1 MARIGIIGAG
11 IAGLAAAVRMAA
23 RGHEVDV
30 FEANAYP
37 GGKLSEFQL
46 GEYRFDAGPSLF
58 TMPQY
63 VDELIELAG
72 HQPEK
77 YFQYQRL
84 PVVCRYAWEDGTRLK
99 AHAEQQAFAKEV
111 EETLGVPAQRVMAMF
126 DDSARKY
133 DWTGRIFLEK
143 SLHKMETW
151 WNKKVAGAMLRM
163 PTFDLFSSM
172 NHVHEQKLQHPKLVQ
187 LFNRF
192 ATYNGSNPYKAPG
205 LLTIIPHFE
214 HALGA
219 YYPTG
224 GMVNITNT
232 LHQLGKE
239 MGVRYHFNEPVQ
251 EIRVRDKKAD
261 GLKVAGNY
269 HDYEQVICN
278 MDVFFAYRK
287 LMPGQKQPEHIL
299 KQEKSTSALIFYW
312 GIKHSFPELDLHNIF
327 FSDDY
332 RNEFDHLA
340 QGKVGDDPTVYVNIS
355 SKYTPEDAPEGC
367 ENWFTMVNV
376 PYNAGQNW
384 DEIITRT
391 RRNTL
396 DKLSRMLNVDLE
408 SLIEVEDTLEPRTI
422 ESKTLSHLGAL
433 YGTSSND
440 RMAAFMRHPNFS
452 RRIGN
457 LYFCGGSVHPGG
469 GIPLSLLSAR
479 IIDEL
484 IHGKS
489 VNISE
494 ATLARI

>member
-1 MARIGIIGAG
+1 MARIGIVGAG

-72 HQPEK
+72 HKPAD
-77 YFQYQRL
+77 YFHYQRL
-84 PVVCRYAWEDGTRLK
+84 PVVCHYAWEDGTRLN

-111 EETLGVPAQRVMAMF
+111 EETLGVPARRVMAMF

-143 SLHKMETW
+143 SLHKMSTW
-151 WNKKVAGAMLRM
+151 WNRKVAGAMLRM

-172 NHVHEQKLQHPKLVQ
+172 NRVHEQKLQHPKLVQ

-219 YYPTG
+219 YYPEG
-224 GMVNITNT
+224 GMVSITNT
-232 LHQLGKE
+232 LHRLGEE
-239 MGVRYHFNEPVQ
+239 MGVRYHFRQPVQ
-251 EIRVRDKKAD
+251 EIRVRNKKAD
-261 GLKVAGNY
+261 GLKVAGSY
-269 HDYEQVICN
+269 HDYDQVICN

-287 LMPGQKQPEHIL
+287 LMPGQKQPERIL

-312 GIKHSFPELDLHNIF
+312 GIKRAFPQLDLHNIF

-332 RNEFDHLA
+332 RNEFDHLE

-376 PYNAGQNW
+376 PYNAGQDW
-384 DEIITRT
+384 DAIIART

-396 DKLSRMLNVDLE
+396 DKLSRMLGVNLGE
-408 SLIEVEDTLEPRTI
+408 LIEVEDILEPRTI

-484 IHGKS
+484 MHGKS
-489 VNISE
+489 VNTSE
-494 ATLARI
+494 ATLANV